1 MKFFLSKNR
10 ALLLRLFFTYPKRP
24 YYIQE
29 IGRILKKKPGV
40 FQRDLNNL
48 AKEGILKSFYK
59 ANARYFKINKEYPL
73 YKQLKEIISK
83 TIGVEGS
90 LKEALSKIEG
100 IKSTFIF
107 GSYAKEEERAISDID
122 LFIIGNPDENKLI
135 ESISKLEKELDREI
149 NYHIYSEKDI
159 EKKIKEKDSFI
170 KSVIKGPKI
179 MLIGKESELPR
190 FD

>member
-1 MKFFLSKNR
+1 MKILLSKNK
-10 ALLLRLFFTYPKRP
+10 ALLLRLFFTHPGRA

-48 AKEGILKSFYK
+48 AKEGILESFYK
-59 ANARYFKINKEYPL
+59 VNARYFKINKEYPL

-83 TIGVEGS
+83 TIGIEGS

-100 IKSTFIF
+100 IESAFIF
-107 GSYAKEEERAISDID
+107 GSYAKGEERAISDID
-122 LFIIGNPDENKLI
+122 LFIIGHPDENKVI
-135 ESISKLEKELDREI
+135 ESISKLEKKLDREI
-149 NYHIYSEKDI
+149 NYHIYSEKDL

-170 KSVIKGPKI
+170 KRVLKGPKI
-179 MLIGKESELPR
+179 MLIGKEDELSR
-190 FD
+190 FN

>member
-1 MKFFLSKNR
+1 MKILLSKNK
-10 ALLLRLFFTYPKRP
+10 ALLLRLFFTHPGRA

-48 AKEGILKSFYK
+48 AEEGILESFYK

-83 TIGVEGS
+83 TIGIEGS
-90 LKEALSKIEG
+90 LKETLSKIEG
-100 IKSTFIF
+100 IESAFIF
-107 GSYAKEEERAISDID
+107 GSHAKGEEIAISDID
-122 LFIIGNPDENKLI
+122 LFIIGHPDENKLI
-135 ESISKLEKELDREI
+135 ESISKLEKKLDREI
-149 NYHIYSEKDI
+149 NYHIYSEKDL

-170 KSVIKGPKI
+170 KRVLTGLKI
-179 MLIGKESELPR
+179 MLIGKENELPR
-190 FD
+190 FG